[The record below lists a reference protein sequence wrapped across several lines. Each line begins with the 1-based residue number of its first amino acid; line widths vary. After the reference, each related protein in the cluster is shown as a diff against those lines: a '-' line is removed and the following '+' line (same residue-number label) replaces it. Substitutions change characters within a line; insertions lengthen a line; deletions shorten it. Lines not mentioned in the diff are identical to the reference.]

1 MQQHSVDSVRKRSAG
16 LLLYRRRGQSIEVFL
31 VHPGGPY
38 FKNKDAGAWSIP
50 KGEYE
55 EGEPPF
61 DTARR
66 EFHEETG
73 QLPPAGGY
81 EPLTPILQKN
91 RKRVR
96 AWAVEGDAD
105 AETIVSN
112 TFKMEW
118 PPRSGRTIEIPE
130 VDRAAWYSPDTARD
144 KINPAQW
151 ALVEELLEKLG
162 RSSTDNGD

>member
-1 MQQHSVDSVRKRSAG
+1 MSSKQSAG
-16 LLLYRRRGQSIEVFL
+16 ILLYRLVGDGIQVFL

-38 FKNKDAGAWSIP
+38 FTNKDAGAWSIP

-55 EGEPPF
+55 EGEHPF

-66 EFHEETG
+66 EFKEETG
-73 QLPPAGGY
+73 QQPPAEGY
-81 EPLTPILQKN
+81 FELGPITQKN

-105 AETIVSN
+105 AEHIVSN
-112 TFKMEW
+112 LFAMEW
-118 PPRSGRTIEIPE
+118 PPRSGKTIEVPE
-130 VDRAAWYSPDTARD
+130 VDRAAWFTPEEARE

-151 ALVEELLEKLG
+151 TLVEELVAKLN
-162 RSSTDNGD
+162 D